1 MNITGRWPEF
11 SGFPG
16 LHIIFKD
23 YIGQIIMTK
32 KVVLA
37 YSGGLDTSVCIPLIK
52 EEYGYDEVITVA
64 VDVGQPQEDVKQATE
79 KAQKISDK
87 HFTLDVREEFVND
100 YIFPLIKANGDYEG
114 YVMGTSIAR
123 PLIAKK
129 VVEIAEQEGAVA
141 LAHGCTGKGNDQLRF
156 EAVFRLT
163 DMDVIAP
170 MRDMNLT
177 RDWEIEYAKKHG
189 IPVGVTTA
197 KPWSVDENIWSRS
210 IEGGKLEDPG
220 FIPPEEIYQW
230 TVSPEAAPEGQTLV
244 IGFENGVPVSLD
256 GEEMNGVDLI
266 IKLNEIAGS
275 HGVGRTDMI
284 EDRVLGLKARE
295 NYEHPAAT
303 VLLTSHKDLE
313 KLVLTRSELKFKK
326 NVDEQWSEL
335 AYYGLVDEPLYADLN
350 AFIDKTQQRVSGT
363 VTVKLHKGSVIILAR
378 TSPYALYSED
388 LVSFDSATI
397 DQKDAEGF
405 AKYHGFQAR
414 MYKKVIEK

>member
-1 MNITGRWPEF
+1 MNITGRLYRSPN
-11 SGFPG
+11 SGS
-16 LHIIFKD
+16 D
-23 YIGQIIMTK
+23 IMIK

-37 YSGGLDTSVCIPLIK
+37 YSGGLDTSVCIPLLK

-64 VDVGQPQEDVKQATE
+64 VDVGQPEEDVKQAEE
-79 KAQKISDK
+79 KAQKISNK

-100 YIFPLIKANGDYEG
+100 YIFPLIRANGDYEG

-156 EAVFRLT
+156 EAVFRMT
-163 DMDVIAP
+163 DLDVIAP

-177 RDWEIEYAKKHG
+177 REWEIEYAKKHG
-189 IPVGVTTA
+189 IPVSVTTA

-230 TVSPEAAPEGQTLV
+230 TVSPESAPAGQTMV

-256 GEEMNGVDLI
+256 GEKMDGVTLI

-275 HGVGRTDMI
+275 HGIGRTDMI

-303 VLLTSHKDLE
+303 VLLTAHKDLE
-313 KLVLTRSELKFKK
+313 KLVLTRAELKFKK
-326 NVDEQWSEL
+326 GVDEQWSEL

-350 AFIDKTQQRVSGT
+350 AFINKTQERVSGT

-378 TSPYALYSED
+378 TSPFALYSED

-397 DQKDAEGF
+397 NQKDAEGF

-414 MYKKVIEK
+414 MYRKVVDK

>member
-1 MNITGRWPEF
+1 
-11 SGFPG
+11 
-16 LHIIFKD
+16 
-23 YIGQIIMTK
+23 MTK

-64 VDVGQPQEDVKQATE
+64 VDVGQPEDDVKQATE
-79 KAQKISDK
+79 KALKISDK

-129 VVEIAEQEGAVA
+129 VVEIAEKEGAVA

-189 IPVGVTTA
+189 IPVSVTSA

-230 TVSPEAAPEGQTLV
+230 TVSPEAAPEGQTIV

-256 GEEMNGVDLI
+256 GEKMDGVDLI
-266 IKLNEIAGS
+266 IKLNELAGS

-303 VLLTSHKDLE
+303 VLLTAHKDLE
-313 KLVLTRSELKFKK
+313 KLVLTRAELKFKRG
-326 NVDEQWSEL
+326 VDDQWSEL
-335 AYYGLVDEPLYADLN
+335 AYCGLVDEPLYADLN
-350 AFIDKTQQRVSGT
+350 AFINKTQERVEGT

>member
-1 MNITGRWPEF
+1 M
-11 SGFPG
+11 S
-16 LHIIFKD
+16 
-23 YIGQIIMTK
+23 K

-37 YSGGLDTSVCIPLIK
+37 YSGGLDTSVCIPLLK

-64 VDVGQPQEDVKQATE
+64 VNVGQPEEDVKQAEE
-79 KAQKISDK
+79 KAQKISNK
-87 HFTLDVREEFVND
+87 HFTIDARDEFVQD

-123 PLIAKK
+123 PLIARK
-129 VVEIAEQEGAVA
+129 VVEIALKENAVA

-163 DMDVIAP
+163 DLDVVAP

-177 RDWEIEYAKKHG
+177 REWEIEYAKKHG
-189 IPVGVTTA
+189 VPVTVTTA

-210 IEGGKLEDPG
+210 IEGGKLEDPA

-230 TVSPEAAPEGQTLV
+230 TVSPANAPDAQTLV
-244 IGFENGVPVSLD
+244 IGFEKGVPVSLD
-256 GEEMNGVDLI
+256 GKKMGGVELI
-266 IKLNEIAGS
+266 TKLNKIAGS

-303 VLLTSHKDLE
+303 VLLTAHKDLE
-313 KLVLTRSELKFKK
+313 KLVLSRAELKFKK
-326 NVDEQWSEL
+326 MVDEQWSEL
-335 AYYGLVDEPLYADLN
+335 AYSGLVDEPLYHDLN
-350 AFIDKTQQRVSGT
+350 AFIDKTQERVTGT
-363 VTVKLHKGSVIILAR
+363 VTVKLYKGSVMILAR
-378 TSPYALYSED
+378 SSPCALYSED
-388 LVSFDSATI
+388 MVSFDSATI
-397 DQKDAEGF
+397 NQKDAEGY

-414 MYKKVIEK
+414 LYKKVIGK